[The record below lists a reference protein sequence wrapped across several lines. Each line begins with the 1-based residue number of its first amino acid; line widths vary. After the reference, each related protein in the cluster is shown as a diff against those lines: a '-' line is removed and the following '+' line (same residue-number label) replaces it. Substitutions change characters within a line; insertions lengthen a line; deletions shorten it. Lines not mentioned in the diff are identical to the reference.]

1 MGPTLKLAGAGA
13 RLLDDRDLPAL
24 RRLLDTDP
32 VAHCFVAAR
41 VEAAGVEPWRLGA
54 EIWGY
59 GSGGPGGPL
68 EAACFAGANLVPVGD
83 SPAALRAF
91 AERARRQGRRCSSIV
106 GPAAAVRPL
115 WAQLAPYWGQPREVR
130 RVQPLLSTVTPP
142 PVPVDPAVRRVQL
155 DELDVLMPA
164 CIAMFTEEVGTS
176 PLGTDDG
183 AGYRARVRDLVAA
196 GRAFARIEDGQVLF
210 KAEIGALS
218 PAACQIQGVWVRPG
232 SRGRGLGT
240 AGTAAVVAEALRSVA
255 PIVSL
260 YVNDYN
266 RPARAAYRRIGM
278 TDVGTFMS
286 VLF

>member
-41 VEAAGVEPWRLGA
+41 IEAVGVEPWRLGA
-54 EIWGY
+54 EVWGY
-59 GSGGPGGPL
+59 GGGHL
-68 EAACFAGANLVPVGD
+68 EAACFAGANLVPIGG

-106 GPAAAVRPL
+106 GPAAAVDPL
-115 WAQLAPYWGQPREVR
+115 WEQLAPYWGKPREVR
-130 RVQPLLSTVTPP
+130 RVQPLLATTAPP
-142 PVPVDPAVRRVQL
+142 PVPTDPQVRRVQL

-164 CIAMFTEEVGTS
+164 CISMFTEEVGTS
-176 PLGTDDG
+176 PLGVDG
-183 AGYRARVRDLVAA
+183 GASYRARVRDLVAA
-196 GRAFARIEDGQVLF
+196 GRAFARIEDGQVRF
-210 KAEIGALS
+210 KAEIGAVS
-218 PAACQIQGVWVRPG
+218 ASACQIQGVWVRPA

-240 AGTAAVVAEALRSVA
+240 AGMAAVVAEALRSVA
-255 PIVSL
+255 PVVSL